1 MKNIRIIL
9 TAGIVLFVAISAA
22 HAVQIDWLDK
32 KCLVIDAAFQV
43 CKPDHKWDTQKTRED
58 HRPIKWVYHEEGANP
73 IIWLRY
79 DDAAGKTAHD
89 YAKFVRKE
97 LESRGIVVKS
107 VQNKVMNGRNV
118 SLITGVNSGTNLRYL
133 VGVWRNQAKGFN
145 LECSASIDNFSEY
158 EHHCLKAIDS
168 VKVVSE
174 TR

>member
-9 TAGIVLFVAISAA
+9 AAGIALFVAISTA
-22 HAVQIDWLDK
+22 HAVQIDWEGK
-32 KCLVIDAAFQV
+32 NCLTIDSAFYV
-43 CKPDHKWDTQKTRED
+43 CKPDHKWDTQKTKED

-79 DDAAGKTAHD
+79 DDATGKTAHD
-89 YAKFVRKE
+89 YAKFVKKD
-97 LESRGIVVKS
+97 LESRGIAVKS
-107 VQNKVMNGRNV
+107 IKNEVISGRNV
-118 SLITGVNSGTNLRYL
+118 SIIEGVNSGTNLRYQ

-158 EHHCLKAIDS
+158 QHHCRKAIES
-168 VKVVSE
+168 VKIVNE